1 MAQVSVNTAALQQL
15 AGIEPPPKPVVMPVP
30 APVHHWVRK
39 VPSKVVA
46 SKPAAPVE
54 QAAAHVPV
62 PQGTAPEPAHVP
74 VPQGAAPKPAAAAQ
88 PAAPAKPAAPQPPK
102 PPAPVSLTF
111 APGSSTL
118 PASAAAALKPF
129 CTAPGMVSIDA
140 RAPAVASDPSAAMR
154 LSLARA
160 FAVRDALAAC
170 GMAPQNILPR
180 ADGAVPGQNEDT
192 TTIGSG
198 VR

>member
-15 AGIEPPPKPVVMPVP
+15 AGIEPPPPKPVVMPAP

-39 VPSKVVA
+39 APAKAAA

-62 PQGTAPEPAHVP
+62 PQGTAPKPAHMP
-74 VPQGAAPKPAAAAQ
+74 VPQGAPPKPAEA
-88 PAAPAKPAAPQPPK
+88 AKPPAPQPSK

-118 PASAAAALKPF
+118 PANAAAVLKPF

-160 FAVRDALAAC
+160 FAVRDALTAC
-170 GMAPQNILPR
+170 GLAAQNILPR
-180 ADGAVPGQNEDT
+180 ADGAAPGQNEDST
-192 TTIGSG
+192 IIGSG